1 MDISKLIAIICA
13 FLLIV
18 CLAFAITSIASLRN
32 ALEEND
38 ALQDQAVALNERL
51 DDCVDQLNQQLEQ
64 HFTPTVATPTT
75 SEPTLYVREVNG
87 KVGVYTCEG
96 ELLYAVDLSSLSL
109 PPTEREALARG
120 IEVQGFRELLRLIR
134 DYTS

>member
-38 ALQDQAVALNERL
+38 ALQEQAAALNARL
-51 DDCVDQLNQQLEQ
+51 DDCVDQLNLQLEQ
-64 HFTPTVATPTT
+64 HFTPTVATPST
-75 SEPTLYVREVNG
+75 SEPTLYLRESDG
-87 KVGVYTCEG
+87 RVGVYTSEG
-96 ELLYAVDLSSLSL
+96 ELLYAVEISALSL
-109 PPTEREALARG
+109 PPAEREALAKG
-120 IEVQGFRELLRLIR
+120 IEVHGFRELLNLIR